1 MTKNFNAWPD
11 QWPKSLNYPEQPVFS
26 FLDQTAAR
34 VPNRVAIIFM
44 GMELTYAELKDLSD
58 RFANALISMGLKK
71 GEKVAIHLPNCP
83 QFAIAYYG
91 ALKAGAVYTPVSPL
105 LAPKEATHQLNDA
118 GAKILISLDL
128 VYPGICEILPDTAV
142 EQVITTSVA
151 DCFNPI
157 SQPLMP
163 MEKIPVPG
171 TIDMADLL
179 KEHPPEVPEIDI
191 DIFSDLVHLAYT
203 GGTTGLSKG
212 VMLTHYNVVVN
223 VCQYS
228 NWYSGAQ
235 IEMQDGVPTMV
246 YPPGVDPVRD
256 RLIARDQETALVVVP
271 WFHAMGTVGYLN
283 NQVFGGNTMVVFP
296 RFDAQEYLDGVQK
309 YNATMLGGAPQLYIP
324 LINLPDFDAYDLS
337 SVKLAASGAAPLAM
351 SVLEKML
358 DAFSGLVGEGYGMT
372 ECTMGATSN
381 PPSRSMSRPGSVG
394 IPVFDTECK
403 VVDLETGEDLPPGKE
418 GEICIK
424 GPQVMQGYW
433 NKPEATAEVL
443 KDGWLYSG
451 DIGKE
456 DEDGYF
462 YITDRKKDM
471 IIYKGYNVYPR
482 ELEEVIFTHPA
493 VEQCAVIGKPDLA
506 VGEAPVA
513 FVQLKQ
519 GAEADAEAVMEHT
532 NSQVAAYKKIREVQ
546 FLDAI
551 PVSPA
556 GKVLKRELRE
566 MIKSQ

>member
-1 MTKNFNAWPD
+1 MAKNFNAWPD
-11 QWPKSLNYPEQPVFS
+11 QWPKTLNYPEQPVFS

-34 VPNRVAIIFM
+34 VPNRVAIIFG
-44 GMELTYAELKDLSD
+44 GMELTYSELKDLSD
-58 RFANALISMGLKK
+58 RFANALISMGLQK

-91 ALKAGAVYTPVSPL
+91 AIKAGAVYTPLSPL

-128 VYPGICEILPDTAV
+128 VYPGVCSILPDTGV
-142 EQVITTSVA
+142 EKVITTSIA
-151 DCFNPI
+151 DCYNPI
-157 SQPLMP
+157 IQPLKP
-163 MEKIPVPG
+163 LEKIEVPD
-171 TIDMADLL
+171 TIDMASLL
-179 KEHPPEVPEIDI
+179 KEHPSEVPEIDI
-191 DIFSDLVHLAYT
+191 DVFNDLVHLAYT

-228 NWYSGAQ
+228 NWFTGAQ
-235 IEMQDGVPTMV
+235 IEIKDGVPTPV
-246 YPPGVDPVRD
+246 FPDGVDPLKD
-256 RLIARDQETALVVVP
+256 RSIVQDQETALVVVP

-283 NQVFGGNTMVVFP
+283 NMVDGGNTMVVFP
-296 RFDAQEYLDGVQK
+296 RFEPQEYIDAVKK
-309 YNATMLGGAPQLYIP
+309 YNATMVGGAPQLYIP
-324 LINLPDFDAYDLS
+324 LVNLPDFDTYDLS
-337 SVKLAASGAAPLAM
+337 SIKLASSGAAPLALT
-351 SVLEKML
+351 VLDKML
-358 DAFSGLVGEGYGMT
+358 ETFSGVVCEGYGMT
-372 ECTMGATSN
+372 ECTMGATAN
-381 PPSRSMSRPGSVG
+381 PPDRAHIRPGSVG

-403 VVDLETGEDLPPGKE
+403 VADLVTGEDLPPDKE

-433 NKPEATAEVL
+433 NEPEETAEVL
-443 KDGWLYSG
+443 KGDWLYTG
-451 DIGKE
+451 DIGKM

-482 ELEEVIFTHPA
+482 ELEEAIFTHPA
-493 VEQCAVIGKPDLA
+493 VEQCAVIGKVDMN

-513 FVQLKQ
+513 FVQLIQ
-519 GAEADAEAVMEHT
+519 GTEASAEELIAHT
-532 NSQVAAYKKIREVQ
+532 NSQVAAYKKIRDVR
-546 FLDAI
+546 FLEAI

-566 MIKSQ
+566 ILKSE

>member
-1 MTKNFNAWPD
+1 MAKNFNAWPD
-11 QWPKSLNYPEQPVFS
+11 QWPKTLNYPEQPVFS

-34 VPNRVAIIFM
+34 VPNRVAIIFG
-44 GMELTYAELKDLSD
+44 GMELTYSELKDLSD
-58 RFANALISMGLKK
+58 RFANALISMGLQK

-91 ALKAGAVYTPVSPL
+91 AIKAGAVYTPLSPL

-128 VYPGICEILPDTAV
+128 VYPGVCSILPDTGV
-142 EQVITTSVA
+142 EKVITTSIA
-151 DCFNPI
+151 DCYNPI
-157 SQPLMP
+157 IQPLKP
-163 MEKIPVPG
+163 LEKIEVPD
-171 TIDMADLL
+171 TIDMASLL
-179 KEHPPEVPEIDI
+179 KEHPSEVPEIDI
-191 DIFSDLVHLAYT
+191 DVFNDLVHLAYT

-228 NWYSGAQ
+228 NWFTGAQ
-235 IEMQDGVPTMV
+235 IEIKDGVPTPV
-246 YPPGVDPVRD
+246 FPDGVDPLKD
-256 RLIARDQETALVVVP
+256 RPIVQDQETALVVVP

-283 NQVFGGNTMVVFP
+283 NMVDGGNTMVVFP
-296 RFDAQEYLDGVQK
+296 RFEPQEYIDAVKK
-309 YNATMLGGAPQLYIP
+309 YNATMVGGAPQLYIP
-324 LINLPDFDAYDLS
+324 LVNLPDFDTYDLS
-337 SVKLAASGAAPLAM
+337 SIKLASSGAAPLALT
-351 SVLEKML
+351 VLDKML
-358 DAFSGLVGEGYGMT
+358 ETFSGVVCEGYGMT
-372 ECTMGATSN
+372 ECTMGATAN
-381 PPSRSMSRPGSVG
+381 PPDRAHIRPGSVG

-403 VVDLETGEDLPPGKE
+403 VADLVTGEDLPPDKE

-433 NKPEATAEVL
+433 NEPEETAEVL
-443 KDGWLYSG
+443 KGDWLYTG
-451 DIGKE
+451 DIGKM

-482 ELEEVIFTHPA
+482 ELEEAIFTHPA
-493 VEQCAVIGKPDLA
+493 VEQCAVIGKVDMN

-513 FVQLKQ
+513 FVQLIQ
-519 GAEADAEAVMEHT
+519 GTEASAEELIAHT
-532 NSQVAAYKKIREVQ
+532 NSQVAAYKKIRDVR
-546 FLDAI
+546 FLEAI

-566 MIKSQ
+566 ILKSE